1 MNDLRKLTRIILA
14 ALAIY
19 ILISTALTL
28 SLTVPYLLFVDSVSS
43 SLNKLVILHPLFPI
57 GFAAVLLYVLFYK
70 ADWWIERIVGQEE
83 PARANVWWL
92 PAAFRLACV
101 FSGIFYVYRVI
112 PTIISTVRARLIMQ
126 SGIPREDLHRI
137 TGSQILAW
145 IILLALGLYLLYGA
159 PHFVRWQVRKTLEQC
174 SKPQR
179 ATEEATELS

>member
-14 ALAIY
+14 ALALY
-19 ILISTALTL
+19 MLINASF
-28 SLTVPYLLFVDSVSS
+28 SLFLLLPFLLFADSS
-43 SLNKLVILHPLFPI
+43 SVNALAILQPLFPI
-57 GFAAVLLYVLFYK
+57 GFAVVLLYVLFFR

-83 PARANVWWL
+83 PARAGVWWL

-112 PTIISTVRARLIMQ
+112 PTIISTAHAYLVTQ
-126 SGIPREDLHRI
+126 RESPHAILPTI
-137 TGSQILAW
+137 TGNQILAW

-179 ATEEATELS
+179 GTEESTELP